1 MKPLYQGLDLSVAPH
16 PCGEASERWFATAT
30 KRAVPNILVHL
41 GCIRPIHL
49 NCDNGKTM
57 LFHEVP
63 RDSGPSTIKL
73 RRAMARLS
81 KHNDPSI
88 CEAIKYLS
96 ESRIADVGQVFRS
109 LSEKVQQDP
118 VVRCVEHMTSL
129 IAARACSKLFDLIP
143 KNVPGVHND
152 PCLHHGS
159 RADLLVMASGGCTPD
174 PSRFADIAFLT
185 QWRIVALHETKSGR
199 VGQPLETRARRRHIH
214 STLTISAA

>member
-1 MKPLYQGLDLSVAPH
+1 
-16 PCGEASERWFATAT
+16 
-30 KRAVPNILVHL
+30 VPNILVHL
-41 GCIRPIHL
+41 GCIRPIRL
-49 NCDNGKTM
+49 NCDNGKIM
-57 LFHEVP
+57 VFHEVP

-81 KHNDPSI
+81 KHNDPSMR
-88 CEAIKYLS
+88 EAIKYLS

-159 RADLLVMASGGCTPD
+159 RVDLLVMASGGCNIYPVLKHEEKRAIGLIEHEDASAPEDRTRHQQRTQPVLASDDLAMQDHLTPHQCGY
-174 PSRFADIAFLT
+174 IAGAT
-185 QWRIVALHETKSGR
+185 TAPESGMH
-199 VGQPLETRARRRHIH
+199 PW
-214 STLTISAA
+214 